1 MDKRIVSFGLL
12 IIFLLLGY
20 PCGKIKN
27 AKVYDGVVIAVIDGD
42 TIRARLDLGFG
53 IEHTTTI
60 RLSGI
65 NAPETNR
72 VDQKV
77 AGIKAKDRLR
87 DLVFGKS
94 ITLVI
99 DSSKPTEKYGRVLGQ
114 IFVGKTDIGQR
125 LLDERLVGEYC
136 GGLR

>member
-1 MDKRIVSFGLL
+1 MDKL
-12 IIFLLLGY
+12 ITIGILSICLFLGY
-20 PCGKIKN
+20 PCGKIKIPRS
-27 AKVYDGVVIAVIDGD
+27 YTGVVIAVIDGD
-42 TIRARLDLGFG
+42 TIKARLDLGFG
-53 IEHTTTI
+53 IEHTITI

-77 AGIKAKDRLR
+77 AGTKAKDRLS

-99 DSSKPTEKYGRVLGQ
+99 DGSKPTEKYGRVLGQ

-125 LLDERLVGEYC
+125 LLDEKLVDEYC